1 MRGPS
6 VLDFD
11 PDAQD
16 AYDLLPQSDK
26 TYARVKADVESRYF
40 GLQARPGQPFRYLYL
55 DEEGAYNTFTPGHAE
70 AFLWG
75 VYYFE
80 QDRQGKWI
88 RHKFHPRWTTD
99 QDIRRVTGV
108 SFDPTGLQKGIHN
121 LFRGLEASLLPAVP
135 DVEAEGL
142 CARVHDHVL
151 RVLGAGDA
159 TAAGALTDWLARI
172 VQTPGV
178 AAPMAPVLV
187 GGRAALFV
195 RWFRLRLVGARYS
208 SDVVDGSPR
217 SMDRLFVHVDS
228 ARSVEPTLAAFV
240 GSPVVKCLQ
249 FLRAGS
255 EVHEEPNHFSA
266 VFTGPT
272 ADILQAVPDR
282 SRFPVF
288 VCCNALCGDVD
299 YFTRLEH
306 HLDKPRVQRAYYQS
320 LMRRPL

>member
-1 MRGPS
+1 M
-6 VLDFD
+6 
-11 PDAQD
+11 
-16 AYDLLPQSDK
+16 
-26 TYARVKADVESRYF
+26 
-40 GLQARPGQPFRYLYL
+40 
-55 DEEGAYNTFTPGHAE
+55 
-70 AFLWG
+70 
-75 VYYFE
+75 
-80 QDRQGKWI
+80 
-88 RHKFHPRWTTD
+88 
-99 QDIRRVTGV
+99 
-108 SFDPTGLQKGIHN
+108 GLQKGVHN

-135 DVEAEGL
+135 EAEAEGL

-240 GSPVVKCLQ
+240 GRPVVKCLQ

-306 HLDKPRVQRAYYQS
+306 HLDNPRVQRAYYQS
-320 LMRRPL
+320 LMRRPRRGRWAGRPRGPRAMVQRARAGPHLAGAGRRTRGHVVRAFDETAIEHARSRTRRLIISLRVSPSIHSPHTGAAPAPGATGSLFLGSRYEARGIKTMARGTGAP